1 MVRAMEPSPEL
12 PRRRTHP
19 TGFSFGGTAAI
30 VTSMGV
36 IVGFSASTVA
46 KGPIVSSLL
55 IVALAD
61 NISDSL
67 SIHVYQESENLDRK
81 AAFRATLTNFA
92 ARLVVS
98 LTFVGL
104 VLVLPRNLLA
114 GASLSWGMLL
124 LASLSVVLAR
134 TRKVS
139 AWREVGKHLLIA
151 VIVVVVSRVSA
162 ALILAYVP

>member
-1 MVRAMEPSPEL
+1 MEPSREP

-67 SIHVYQESENLDRK
+67 SIHLYQESENLDGR

-98 LTFVGL
+98 LSFVAL

-114 GASLSWGMLL
+114 GAALGWGMLL
-124 LASLSVVLAR
+124 LGVLSYVLAR
-134 TRKVS
+134 ARKVS
-139 AWREVGKHLLIA
+139 TWREVAKHLLIA
-151 VIVVVVSRVSA
+151 AIVVVVSRVSA

>member
-1 MVRAMEPSPEL
+1 MEPSREP

-67 SIHVYQESENLDRK
+67 SIHLYQESENLDVR

-98 LTFVGL
+98 LSFVAL

-114 GASLSWGMLL
+114 GAALGWGMLL
-124 LASLSVVLAR
+124 LGVLSYVLAR
-134 TRKVS
+134 ARKVS
-139 AWREVGKHLLIA
+139 AWREVAKHLLIA
-151 VIVVVVSRVSA
+151 AIVVVVSRVSA

>member
-1 MVRAMEPSPEL
+1 MEPSREP

-46 KGPIVSSLL
+46 RGPIVSSLL

-67 SIHVYQESENLDRK
+67 SIHLYQESENLDGR

-98 LTFVGL
+98 LSFVVL
-104 VLVLPRNLLA
+104 VLVLPRNVLA
-114 GASLSWGMLL
+114 GVSLGWGMLL
-124 LASLSVVLAR
+124 LGVLSYVLAR
-134 TRKVS
+134 ARKVS
-139 AWREVGKHLLIA
+139 TWREVAKHLLIA
-151 VIVVVVSRVSA
+151 AIVVVVSRVSA